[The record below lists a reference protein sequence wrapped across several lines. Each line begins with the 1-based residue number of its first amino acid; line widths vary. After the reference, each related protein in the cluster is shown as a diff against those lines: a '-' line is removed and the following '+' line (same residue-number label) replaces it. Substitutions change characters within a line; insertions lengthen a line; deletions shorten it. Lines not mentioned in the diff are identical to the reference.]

1 MEPILR
7 NKPAT
12 FGEAIDSRLE
22 PIVARAKTRNSR
34 SINKNRQTVKRVIN
48 LYSKSANAPEIRERK
63 NWLTRFSRQLES
75 PNSEW
80 NNSLKAAFMSSG
92 RLPAANGRLEAAD
105 GRLPVANGRL
115 EAADGRLEA
124 VDGRLPVA
132 NGRLSAA
139 EQPADKVAES
149 RNQKIELPAPSRLEV
164 EVTRKY
170 KMAAPSNGNF
180 PKLYSKSKTGKTQI
194 WQIEVIKQGGG
205 PAAAGG
211 GETAL
216 LRVSHGYIDGKIT
229 VNEKEIT
236 KGKNLGKKNETTAYQ
251 QALLD
256 AQSTWQGKLEGGYAE
271 KLSNAQVPGL
281 ASNNAV
287 AAHKT
292 ISPMLALD
300 YHKMGK
306 KIIFPCYVQAKLDGV
321 RSIFFND
328 ALTSRNGKAFT
339 GLEHIIAELGPATKA
354 GLILDGEV
362 YSTKLSFQQ
371 FVGLVKKKKFTAED
385 MEQLKHVNLWVYDC
399 VNDQPFEER
408 YHTLR
413 NFFAKNKFEHVHLLP
428 TEECKKREDL
438 KGFHDKFVLEG
449 NEGLRVRNKQGLYQ
463 LGSRSAD
470 LQKYKEFEDAE
481 YPVVGFTEGQGLEKG
496 LVIWICKTKENKE
509 FHVRPRGTHEERATI
524 FKKAKSYV
532 GKELTVRFQELSED
546 GIPRFPV
553 GITFREE
560 YEGKAKAEE

>member
-12 FGEAIDSRLE
+12 FGETIDSRLE
-22 PIVARAKTRNSR
+22 PIVARARTRNSR
-34 SINKNRQTVKRVIN
+34 NINKNRQTVKKVIN

-75 PNSEW
+75 SSADW
-80 NNSLKAAFMSSG
+80 NDSLEAAFMSSG
-92 RLPAANGRLEAAD
+92 RLEAANSRLEAANSRLEAAGGRLEAA
-105 GRLPVANGRL
+105 GGRL

-124 VDGRLPVA
+124 A
-132 NGRLSAA
+132 NGRLPSV
-139 EQPADKVAES
+139 PKADNQ
-149 RNQKIELPAPSRLEV
+149 NQKIELQGPTRLEA

-170 KMAAPSNGNF
+170 KMAAPESGNF
-180 PKLYSKSKTGKTQI
+180 PKLYSKSKTGKSLI
-194 WQIEVIKQGGG
+194 WQIEVIKQSSG

-216 LRVSHGYIDGKIT
+216 LRVSHGQLDGKIM

-251 QALLD
+251 QALLE

-281 ASNNAV
+281 ASDNAV

-371 FVGLVKKKKFTAED
+371 FVGLVKKKKFTEED
-385 MEQLKHVNLWVYDC
+385 REQLKNVNLWVYDC

-438 KGFHDKFVLEG
+438 KGFHDKYVLEN
-449 NEGLRVRNKQGLYQ
+449 NEGLMIRNKQGLYQ
-463 LGSRSAD
+463 LGSRSVD

-481 YPVVGFTEGQGLEKG
+481 YPVIGFTEGQGLAKG
-496 LVIWICKTKENKE
+496 HVIWICRTKEGKD
-509 FHVRPRGTHEERATI
+509 FHVVHKGTHEERAAF
-524 FKKAKSYV
+524 FKKAKSYI
-532 GKELTVRFQELSED
+532 GKELTVRYQELSED

-560 YEGKAKAEE
+560 FEGKATDK